1 LPLNTITRKW
11 LSSLQLRPP
20 RRARPRTRSAE
31 RATNADAL
39 RAPGAAVLLA
49 QLPHGQNAGHRLLW
63 QGTPA
68 LRAPCSLSAARSR
81 RAARCATP
89 LLSDERARR
98 SRWRSTRSQGTRW
111 P

>member
-11 LSSLQLRPP
+11 LSSLLLRPP

-39 RAPGAAVLLA
+39 RAPGNAAVLLA

-68 LRAPCSLSAARSR
+68 LGARR
-81 RAARCATP
+81 VLCAQ
-89 LLSDERARR
+89 RARVAAHAVR
-98 SRWRSTRSQGTRW
+98 RHC
-111 P
+111 